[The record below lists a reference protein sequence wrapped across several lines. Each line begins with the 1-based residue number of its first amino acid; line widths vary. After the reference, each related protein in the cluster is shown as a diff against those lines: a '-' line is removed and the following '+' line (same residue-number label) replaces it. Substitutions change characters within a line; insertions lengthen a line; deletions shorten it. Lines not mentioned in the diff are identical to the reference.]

1 MSFGRLAVILAAALL
16 LVVPVSAAPIS
27 LQLYDTGLN
36 KLATAVGSIS
46 GDAGTYTVSV
56 NTWFG
61 NIVICQA
68 DLNWTLS
75 NVTFQVTPQ
84 GVTFTGQL
92 SLSYCNL
99 SYSSNVTGSA
109 SASFQQ
115 SPPAVTISVSDIVVP
130 VQFNLPIVGNVTIT
144 TLTINPQASY
154 TVYMSPATLYQP
166 TPAGTP
172 ETIYAQVTQATITYQ
187 TGYVQIDCEVSIW

>member
-1 MSFGRLAVILAAALL
+1 MSFRRLAVILAFAGFLA
-16 LVVPVSAAPIS
+16 VPVSASSIS
-27 LQLYDTGLN
+27 LQLYGTGLN
-36 KLATAVGSIS
+36 KLAAAVGSIS

-75 NVTFQVTPQ
+75 SVNFQVTPQ

-99 SYSSNVTGSA
+99 SYSTNVTGSA

-115 SPPAVTISVSDIVVP
+115 SPAAVAISVSDIVVP

-154 TVYMSPATLYQP
+154 TVYMSPATFSQP
-166 TPAGTP
+166 TPSGTP
-172 ETIYAQVTQATITYQ
+172 ETIYAQITQATISYQ
-187 TGYVQIDCEVSIW
+187 NGYIQIDAEVSIW